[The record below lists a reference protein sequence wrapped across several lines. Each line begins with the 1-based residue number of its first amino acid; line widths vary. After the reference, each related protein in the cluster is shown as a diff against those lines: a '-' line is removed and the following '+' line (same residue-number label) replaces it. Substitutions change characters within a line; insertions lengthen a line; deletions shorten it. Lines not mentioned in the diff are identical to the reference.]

1 MLPEK
6 FACLWHVQ
14 FSCGNLNPST
24 TDGREEKNINLF
36 VLFEEQTLLLVSQN
50 YIFLFKLD

>member
-50 YIFLFKLD
+50 LY